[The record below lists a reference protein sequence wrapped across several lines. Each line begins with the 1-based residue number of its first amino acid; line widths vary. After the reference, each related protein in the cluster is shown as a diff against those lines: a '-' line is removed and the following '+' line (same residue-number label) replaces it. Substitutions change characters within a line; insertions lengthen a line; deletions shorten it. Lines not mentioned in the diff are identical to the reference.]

1 MKNTSTEILDAKI
14 LSTFY
19 CENDQIILINNCF
32 EFFVTA
38 WTWKGLAGLGWD
50 VQCKG

>member
-1 MKNTSTEILDAKI
+1 MKNPSTEILDPTI

-19 CENDQIILINNCF
+19 YENDQIKPINNCF
-32 EFFVTA
+32 QFFVTA